1 MSAIRDGLEEACQET
16 LEIVCA
22 YMARRIAAEQFTPR
36 GGPARIAAR
45 DRCAFAVQLLD
56 EIMRGEH
63 WPPGEPDF
71 K

>member
-1 MSAIRDGLEEACQET
+1 MSAIRDGLEDACRET
-16 LEIVCA
+16 TEIICA
-22 YMARRIAAEQFTPR
+22 YMARRIAAEQFTPC
-36 GGPARIAAR
+36 GGAALTAAR
-45 DRCAFAVQLLD
+45 DRCAFAAQLLD